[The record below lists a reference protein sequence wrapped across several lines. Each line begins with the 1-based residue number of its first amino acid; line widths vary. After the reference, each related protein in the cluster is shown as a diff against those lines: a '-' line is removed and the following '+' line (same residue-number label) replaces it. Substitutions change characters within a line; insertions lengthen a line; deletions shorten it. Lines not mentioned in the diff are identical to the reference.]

1 MGKKIKKNKKKITK
15 NLNSNVAL
23 KKFGNP
29 KSIAD
34 ICLLLAS
41 EKSHFV
47 TGSIWIT
54 DGGQIKNLNY

>member
-1 MGKKIKKNKKKITK
+1 MYNDLNYKKIMKH
-15 NLNSNVAL
+15 LNSNVAL
-23 KKFGNP
+23 KSLEIQ

-47 TGSIWIT
+47 TGNI
-54 DGGQIKNLNY
+54 

>member
-1 MGKKIKKNKKKITK
+1 MKH
-15 NLNSNVAL
+15 LNSNVAL

-47 TGSIWIT
+47 TGSIWIA
-54 DGGQIKNLNY
+54 DGGQIKKLNY